1 MKRQL
6 AVAAGRSLAWAGVV
20 TLLARATWP
29 WLAILVI
36 ALREVS
42 KRRQAS
48 DWSLGSLARSSGQWL
63 GTLSFAILI
72 ALAPRAVTAYAMGL
86 TLALWLMW
94 LEHDK
99 QQPDS
104 STNFLMKVGLVQF
117 VGVSAV
123 FVAAA
128 VWRWP
133 IPVVMAAVWMVS
145 FVAANYFLA
154 DRSEPARP
162 ILAAA
167 WGLVSSQLAWL
178 FSVWMVNY
186 VLLGG
191 HLILPQAAVVLTA
204 LGYCF
209 GSIYMAHR
217 EGRLSRARLLEYILI
232 GLVILAVVIAGTE
245 WNASI

>member
-1 MKRQL
+1 MKRLL
-6 AVAAGRSLAWAGVV
+6 AVAAGKSLTWAGVI
-20 TLLARATWP
+20 TLLARVTWP
-29 WLAILVI
+29 WLAILVVL
-36 ALREVS
+36 LREVTR
-42 KRRQAS
+42 RRQAS
-48 DWSLGSLARSSGQWL
+48 DWSLGALARSSAQWL
-63 GTLSFAILI
+63 VTISATILI
-72 ALAPRAVTAYAMGL
+72 ALAPRAITAYVMGL
-86 TLALWLMW
+86 ALALWLLW
-94 LEHDK
+94 LEHDR
-99 QQPDS
+99 QQPMS
-104 STNFLMKVGLVQF
+104 PVRFLIKVGVVQF
-117 VGVSAV
+117 VGISAV

-133 IPVVMAAVWMVS
+133 IPMVMAAAWMVS

-154 DRSEPARP
+154 DRTESARP

-186 VLLGG
+186 VLFRG

-217 EGRLSRARLLEYILI
+217 EGRLSRGRLLEYILI
-232 GLVILAVVIAGTE
+232 GLVILVVVIAGTE